1 MKKRLFTVW
10 SFVIVLALFLSVIS
24 PRVFSPTVKGQTEE
38 ELRAELKKLEEELK
52 AIQNEKNKIQ
62 DQINANEYVISGY
75 NEKASE
81 LNGEIKIFQKEID
94 ELQIQIKELEINIL
108 LIKDEIKKKES
119 EIALRESEIVD
130 LDKESNR
137 RIRTSYM
144 DFRMSGSDQIDAT
157 SILQS
162 ADINTYFK
170 DSLYGEIVQSET
182 NMLMRELARLKNE
195 LNKAREELSKK
206 LINIDKEKLVIEAK
220 KLDVDKRKS
229 EIDAKKAIYFAEIAK
244 MQNEI
249 NNAQISIA
257 LFSEEEAKTAANAEA
272 IRNQIFGSYTPVQNG
287 SPVRAGQMIG
297 NQGATGLATGPHL
310 HFIVQVDGVY
320 QNPCNYLPGGA
331 LGCGG
336 GGSLSDPLGGPATFT
351 SGYGDRCFDWGG
363 KPYCDFHNGAD
374 AQASPWNAPI
384 YAAHNGYLYKGV
396 DPYGALY
403 IIICQNTNCNQGLKT
418 GYWHLSAY

>member
-1 MKKRLFTVW
+1 MKRRLFTVL
-10 SFVIVLALFLSVIS
+10 SFVMVFALFLSVVS
-24 PRVFSPTVKGQTEE
+24 PRVFSPTVRGQTEA
-38 ELRAELKKLEEELK
+38 ELRAELKKLEEQLK
-52 AIQNEKNKIQ
+52 SIQNEKNKIQ

-75 NEKASE
+75 NQKASE
-81 LNGEIKIFQKEID
+81 LNGEITIFQKEID
-94 ELQIQIKELEINIL
+94 ALQIQIKELEINIL
-108 LIKDEIKKKES
+108 LIQDEIKKREA
-119 EIALRESEIVD
+119 EIAARESEIVD
-130 LDKESNR
+130 LDKESSR

-144 DFRMSGSDQIDAT
+144 DFRMSGSDQIDAS

-162 ADINTYFK
+162 SNINSYFK
-170 DSLYGEIVQSET
+170 DSLYSEIIQAET
-182 NMLMRELARLKNE
+182 NMLMRELARLKTE
-195 LNKAREELSKK
+195 LNRARDELAER
-206 LINIDKEKLVIEAK
+206 LVNIDKEKAVIEAK

-249 NNAQISIA
+249 NNAQINIA

-287 SPVRAGQMIG
+287 APVRAGQMIG

-310 HFIVQVDGVY
+310 HFIVQIDGAY
-320 QNPCNYLPGGA
+320 QNPCSYLPAGA
-331 LGCGG
+331 MGCGG
-336 GGSLSDPLGGPATFT
+336 GNSLSDPLGGPAIFT
-351 SGYGDRCFDWGG
+351 SGYGNRCFDWGG
-363 KPYCDFHNGAD
+363 TPYCDFHNGAD
-374 AQASPWNAPI
+374 AQASPWNAPV
-384 YAAHNGYLYKGV
+384 YAAHDGYLYKGV